1 MPTLR
6 LATRGSLLARTQSQ
20 LVADLLAPHLP
31 PGATIELLPI
41 TTTGDRLSASLAS
54 PPNPPTPQLSAL
66 NLQHSPPTFD
76 KGLFTKELDE
86 ALLSGAADFAVHS
99 AKDLPTHRP
108 PGLLLAATP
117 PREDPRDVWIAKDAL
132 TPEKLPPG
140 ATVGTTSLRRRAQL
154 LARRPDLA
162 VIPLRGNID
171 TRLRKVAAG
180 ADGIVAT
187 FLAAAGL
194 HRTGLLPPTALPL
207 PTDQFIPAAGQGTL
221 AIECRADHANLR
233 ALLAYIHDPIAFA
246 CLTFERRLI
255 ADLAGSC
262 LAPIGVIAA
271 PRGIVADQR
280 QPGYLVRA
288 IVATPDGQHS
298 ARAALLTP
306 DDHPDALHALSPLLL
321 RTLESR
327 GAREI
332 LAPSSPPPPPRQTE
346 NAP

>member
-31 PGATIELLPI
+31 PGTTIELLPL

-54 PPNPPTPQLSAL
+54 PPNPPTAQDSAL
-66 NLQHSPPTFD
+66 STQDSN
-76 KGLFTKELDE
+76 KGLFTRELDE
-86 ALLSGAADFAVHS
+86 ALLANRADFAVHS

-108 PGLLLAATP
+108 PGLVLAATP
-117 PREDPRDVWIAKDAL
+117 VREDPRDVWIAKEGL
-132 TPEKLPPG
+132 SLEELPAG

-171 TRLRKVAAG
+171 TRLRKVASG
-180 ADGIVAT
+180 AEGIAAT

-194 HRTGLLPPTALPL
+194 NRTGLLPPTAIAL
-207 PTDQFIPAAGQGTL
+207 PTDQFVPAAGQGTL
-221 AIECRADHANLR
+221 AIECRADHADLR
-233 ALLAYIHDPIAFA
+233 ALLAAIHDPISFA

-255 ADLAGSC
+255 GGLAGSC

-271 PRGIVADQR
+271 PRGTVNGQR

-288 IVATPDGQHS
+288 IVASPDGRQV
-298 ARAALLTP
+298 ARAALMTQ

-321 RTLESR
+321 QTLESR
-327 GAREI
+327 GARQI
-332 LAPSSPPPPPRQTE
+332 LAAS
-346 NAP
+346 A